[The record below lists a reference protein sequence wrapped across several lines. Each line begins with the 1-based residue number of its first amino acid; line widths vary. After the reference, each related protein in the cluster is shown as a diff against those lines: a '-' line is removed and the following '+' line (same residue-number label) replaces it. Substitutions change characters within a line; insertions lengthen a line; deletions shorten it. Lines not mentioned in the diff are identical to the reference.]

1 MSDVSDASYQTH
13 IILREL
19 DVLALFGT
27 RLEPAV
33 YHSVVVPYKY
43 IAWVANGP

>member
-1 MSDVSDASYQTH
+1 MVVSDVGDASYQTH

-27 RLEPAV
+27 RLER
-33 YHSVVVPYKY
+33 
-43 IAWVANGP
+43 ANAI